1 MDIRLNGNI
10 LVKHKKLPDCE
21 FCEKCENLLDQKGIS
36 FTTIYSD
43 KWFFGDLMKVSKS
56 QTVPQV
62 IMNGQFVGDYENLV
76 NYLKEQD
83 EST

>member
-10 LVKHKKLPDCE
+10 IVKHKKLPDCE

-62 IMNGQFVGDYENLV
+62 IINGEFVGDYENLV

>member
-1 MDIRLNGNI
+1 MDIRLSGNI
-10 LVKHKKLPDCE
+10 LIKHKKLPDCE
-21 FCEKCENLLDQKGIS
+21 FCEKCENLLNQKGLS

-56 QTVPQV
+56 QSVPQ
-62 IMNGQFVGDYENLV
+62 IIINGEFVGDFNNLID
-76 NYLKEQD
+76 YFKEYN

>member
-1 MDIRLNGNI
+1 MDIRLTGNI
-10 LVKHKKLPDCE
+10 LIKHKKLPDCE
-21 FCEKCENLLDQKGIS
+21 FCEKSENLLNQKGVS

-56 QTVPQV
+56 QSVPQI
-62 IMNGQFVGDYENLV
+62 IMNGEFVGDFNNLV
-76 NYLKEQD
+76 DFFKEHD

>member
-1 MDIRLNGNI
+1 MDIRLSGNI
-10 LVKHKKLPDCE
+10 LIKHKKLPDCE
-21 FCEKCENLLDQKGIS
+21 FCEKCENLLNQKGLS

-56 QTVPQV
+56 QSVPQ
-62 IMNGQFVGDYENLV
+62 IIINGEFVGDFNNLID
-76 NYLKEQD
+76 YFKEHN

>member
-1 MDIRLNGNI
+1 MNIKLNGNI
-10 LVKHKKLPDCE
+10 LIKHKKLPDCE
-21 FCEKCENLLDQKGIS
+21 FCEKCENLLNQKGIS

-56 QTVPQV
+56 QSVPQI
-62 IMNGQFVGDYENLV
+62 IMKGEFVGDYDNLIE
-76 NYLKEQD
+76 YFKEKN

>member
-43 KWFFGDLMKVSKS
+43 KWFFGDLMKASKS

-62 IMNGQFVGDYENLV
+62 IMNGVFVGGYENLV

>member
-1 MDIRLNGNI
+1 MDINFSGNI
-10 LVKHKKLPDCE
+10 IIKHKKLPDCE

-56 QTVPQV
+56 QSVPQV
-62 IMNGQFVGDYENLV
+62 IMNGEFVGDYENLV
-76 NYLKEQD
+76 NYLKEQN